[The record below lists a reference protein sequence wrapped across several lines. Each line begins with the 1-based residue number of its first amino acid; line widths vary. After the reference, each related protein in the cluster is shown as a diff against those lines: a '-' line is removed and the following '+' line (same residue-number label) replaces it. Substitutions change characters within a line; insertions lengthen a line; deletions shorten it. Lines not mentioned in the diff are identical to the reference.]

1 MGFLST
7 PEFWVAVSFVGF
19 VAVLVYFKVPAMVA
33 KALDG
38 RAERIRA
45 ELDEAQR
52 LREEAQGLLA
62 EYQRKRRDAEK
73 EAEDIITLAREEAE
87 RLSKETRAALE
98 ETVERRLLATE
109 AKIAQAETQ
118 AIDEVRQ
125 AAADA
130 ALRAAETVISKT
142 MSPERRAELIASGIE
157 EVKAKLN

>member
-1 MGFLST
+1 MGFIAT

-19 VAVLVYFKVPAMVA
+19 VAVVAYFKAPTMIA
-33 KALDG
+33 KALDE
-38 RAERIRA
+38 RSERIRA

-73 EAEDIITLAREEAE
+73 EADDILTLAREEAE
-87 RLSKETRAALE
+87 RLGKETRAALE
-98 ETVERRLLATE
+98 ETVARRLQATE

-118 AIDEVRQ
+118 AIDDVRQ

-142 MSPERRAELIASGIE
+142 MSPKRRAELIASGIE

>member
-1 MGFLST
+1 MGFFAT
-7 PEFWVAVSFVGF
+7 PEFWVAIAFVGF
-19 VAVLVYFKVPAMVA
+19 VAVLIYFKAPAMIA
-33 KALDG
+33 KALDE

-73 EAEDIITLAREEAE
+73 EADDIIALAREEAE
-87 RLSKETRAALE
+87 RLSKETRAALK
-98 ETVERRLLATE
+98 ETVERRLQATE

-142 MSPERRAELIASGIE
+142 MSAKMRAELMASGIE